1 MLLLSEEEDEGEGY
15 AGFFVVLFLGLNARY
30 VPAGPVSYEIRAQ
43 RFCKMGGMANWVKSL
58 GYKSKSNYLQWTK
71 LYFDFFLRK
80 TKLYLAA
87 PFVSWWL
94 FCFWV

>member
-15 AGFFVVLFLGLNARY
+15 ARFFVVLFLGLNARY

-71 LYFDFFLRK
+71 LYF
-80 TKLYLAA
+80 
-87 PFVSWWL
+87 
-94 FCFWV
+94 

>member
-43 RFCKMGGMANWVKSL
+43 RFCKMGGMAN
-58 GYKSKSNYLQWTK
+58 
-71 LYFDFFLRK
+71 
-80 TKLYLAA
+80 
-87 PFVSWWL
+87 
-94 FCFWV
+94 